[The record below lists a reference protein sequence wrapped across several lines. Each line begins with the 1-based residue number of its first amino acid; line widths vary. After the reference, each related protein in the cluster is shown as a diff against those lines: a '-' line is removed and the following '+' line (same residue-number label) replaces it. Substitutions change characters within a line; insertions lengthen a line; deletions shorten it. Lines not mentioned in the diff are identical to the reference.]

1 VGLAEEETHA
11 ILHRLRDADLIE
23 EARAW
28 GFFHGLRDPLLAQCL
43 RLRYGTAVLP
53 MQEHELEAQ
62 ATQQLREQVA
72 DLERTVSSLR
82 GHLREVLGRVGE
94 LAVQRVMKQGFRGQT
109 VDGGRFFHREGPIT
123 LPGFRQV
130 KGDYVVTGG
139 REEYQLDNVGTPER
153 PRREAVWV
161 TEQKNWEERVGLPA
175 ARKFARA
182 VAAYQAERRLKRAV
196 AWLYGRSGFTPAA
209 RAFLE
214 GEGILYSDREALLD
228 LAEALG
234 LVGV

>member
-1 VGLAEEETHA
+1 
-11 ILHRLRDADLIE
+11 
-23 EARAW
+23 
-28 GFFHGLRDPLLAQCL
+28 
-43 RLRYGTAVLP
+43 
-53 MQEHELEAQ
+53 
-62 ATQQLREQVA
+62 
-72 DLERTVSSLR
+72 
-82 GHLREVLGRVGE
+82 
-94 LAVQRVMKQGFRGQT
+94 MKQGFRGQT
-109 VDGGRFFHREGPIT
+109 VDGGRFFHQEGPIT
-123 LPGFRQV
+123 LPKFQQV

-214 GEGILYSDREALLD
+214 GEGILCSDREALLD

-234 LVGV
+234 LVGI